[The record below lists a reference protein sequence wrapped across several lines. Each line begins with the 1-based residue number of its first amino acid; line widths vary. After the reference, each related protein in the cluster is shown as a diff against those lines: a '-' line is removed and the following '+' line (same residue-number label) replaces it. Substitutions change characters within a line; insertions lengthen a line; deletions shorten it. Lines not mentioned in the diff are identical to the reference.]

1 MAARLL
7 LLGLL
12 GTATALAAGP
22 QPPPAQP
29 VADSVT
35 ASTPRTFIFT
45 PTDSLQAPRD
55 STHTRT
61 PVPAAAA
68 ATVALPDSLTGKA
81 RRAPAPRDTTP
92 FWHRNYLGLRVAWTL
107 GDAPIFD
114 VWQRSLPRTYAEL
127 GLGETLFVAHAA
139 DTDTI
144 RLRNEVKQD
153 ANAYNVDFPVG
164 LSLALATPRH
174 NALTLDAQFAFQR
187 KSYRALLRSRY
198 DTLGARVNY
207 EQSLGLY
214 TASIGASWTQVIR
227 GRYFRVDNT
236 DRTGLTAGLALHPLV
251 YLTKRSDV
259 SRQSDKGGL
268 FAADADSIRSRLAEW
283 SAYGFGISWTVG
295 GTILKK
301 LSAKGGLE
309 TTLCYTGRW
318 FTFAGIGEQALPAGA
333 TASGAGLSFVCHR
346 FAIVLSV
353 LRGRA
358 AEGNV
363 EQKTGSESKAAIEE
377 RGVSSEGRG
386 AKGEEKPKAPPT
398 P

>member
-1 MAARLL
+1 MPARLL

-12 GTATALAAGP
+12 GAATALAAGP
-22 QPPPAQP
+22 EAPSAQP
-29 VADSVT
+29 AADSLT
-35 ASTPRTFIFT
+35 AGTPRTFIFA
-45 PTDSLQAPRD
+45 PADSLQAPRD
-55 STHTRT
+55 STYPRT
-61 PVPAAAA
+61 PGPAATAA
-68 ATVALPDSLTGKA
+68 AIALPDSLTGKA
-81 RRAPAPRDTTP
+81 PSTPRDTTP

-107 GDAPIFD
+107 GDAPVFD
-114 VWQRSLPRTYAEL
+114 VWQRSLPRTFAEL
-127 GLGETLFVAHAA
+127 GISDTLFVEHPA
-139 DTDTI
+139 DSAGPASTDTL

-153 ANAYNVDFPVG
+153 PNAYNVDFPVG
-164 LSLALATPRH
+164 LSLALTTPRH

-187 KSYRALLRSRY
+187 KSYRALLRGRY

-214 TASIGASWTQVIR
+214 TASVGASWTQVIR
-227 GRYFRVDNT
+227 GRYFHVDNT

-259 SRQSDKGGL
+259 SRESDKGGL
-268 FAADADSIRSRLAEW
+268 FAADADSVRSRLAEW

-318 FTFAGIGEQALPAGA
+318 FTFAGVGERALPADA
-333 TASGAGLSFVCHR
+333 AASGAGLSFVCHR

-358 AEGNV
+358 AEGSV
-363 EQKTGSESKAAIEE
+363 EQKAGSESKAGIEE
-377 RGVSSEGRG
+377 RGVRS
-386 AKGEEKPKAPPT
+386 EEKAKAAPAP
-398 P
+398 

>member
-1 MAARLL
+1 MPARLL

-12 GTATALAAGP
+12 SAAV
-22 QPPPAQP
+22 QAPAEA
-29 VADSVT
+29 VADSM
-35 ASTPRTFIFT
+35 AEGTPRTFVFT
-45 PTDSLQAPRD
+45 PADSLQASRD
-55 STHTRT
+55 STHPRT
-61 PVPAAAA
+61 SGPAAPA
-68 ATVALPDSLTGKA
+68 ATVRLPDSLAGKA
-81 RRAPAPRDTTP
+81 RPAPRDTTP
-92 FWHRNYLGLRVAWTL
+92 FWHRNYLGLCVAWTL
-107 GDAPIFD
+107 GDASIFD
-114 VWQRSLPRTYAEL
+114 VWQRSLPRTFAEL
-127 GLGETLFVAHAA
+127 GLGETLFVAHSA
-139 DTDTI
+139 DTDTV
-144 RLRNEVKQD
+144 RLRNEVQQD

-164 LSLALATPRH
+164 LSLALTTPRH

-187 KSYRALLRSRY
+187 KTYRALLRSRY

-236 DRTGLTAGLALHPLV
+236 DRTGLTAGIALHPLV

-259 SRQSDKGGL
+259 SRESDKEGL
-268 FAADADSIRSRLAEW
+268 FAAAADSIRSRLADW

-318 FTFAGIGEQALPAGA
+318 FTFAGIGERALPADA
-333 TASGAGLSFVCHR
+333 AASGAGLSFVCHR

-358 AEGNV
+358 AEGSV
-363 EQKTGSESKAAIEE
+363 EQKTA
-377 RGVSSEGRG
+377 SEGRG
-386 AKGEEKPKAPPT
+386 VKGEEKPKAPPT